1 MAEKPT
7 KKTVTK
13 TSRKTSPARR
23 KKTVVNEI
31 RETVPVVKEVKKT
44 KRSFFF
50 KFFVVAIFGTLA
62 FLIAQKYRGLFIA
75 GMVNTRPIS
84 QLQLIRRLE
93 ERYGKVAFD
102 EIVTEVLLKNEARK
116 NGITVSA
123 KEIADELAE
132 NEKNYGGK
140 EALREMA
147 KTAGITTDKQLN
159 DFFELKIMVKKLQ
172 DKLFP
177 EQVSDEEIQA
187 YFDENKEMV
196 YKDKKLDEVKEEVK
210 SQLIQQ
216 KVSQRFSEWF
226 GKLRQEAKITSF
238 I

>member
-1 MAEKPT
+1 
-7 KKTVTK
+7 
-13 TSRKTSPARR
+13 
-23 KKTVVNEI
+23 
-31 RETVPVVKEVKKT
+31 
-44 KRSFFF
+44 
-50 KFFVVAIFGTLA
+50 
-62 FLIAQKYRGLFIA
+62 
-75 GMVNTRPIS
+75 MVNTRPIS

>member
-1 MAEKPT
+1 
-7 KKTVTK
+7 
-13 TSRKTSPARR
+13 
-23 KKTVVNEI
+23 
-31 RETVPVVKEVKKT
+31 
-44 KRSFFF
+44 
-50 KFFVVAIFGTLA
+50 
-62 FLIAQKYRGLFIA
+62 
-75 GMVNTRPIS
+75 
-84 QLQLIRRLE
+84 
-93 ERYGKVAFD
+93 
-102 EIVTEVLLKNEARK
+102 
-116 NGITVSA
+116 
-123 KEIADELAE
+123 
-132 NEKNYGGK
+132 
-140 EALREMA
+140 MA